1 MAVLGQVPDLREGD
15 CVRALE
21 DIDYEFMPK
30 AKKGYRGMVTGK
42 GIIWEGRH
50 WQFDKSQSKQDEN
63 FPYLFK
69 QRNAVIHRSMVE
81 KMSETE
87 GYGPIERDDGKCLT
101 VFELDAKDDRKPQ
114 APKLQW
120 WDCEPGWA
128 AQVFIY
134 PACGLGPGQLR
145 WATDPQMCAFR
156 SPSPENQ
163 KLVLSRC
170 EWTQPFIFAIVGDK
184 ATVPKNSGAD
194 KFNNPPNPDIL
205 QDDKNPPQDLHPKPG
220 TATIEGFLKVGT
232 LDTKEKVDDGSDPDP
247 RNKDREPKCMKIPVD
262 KPNIG
267 HKDEQTKTTV
277 DAACPEGKYRFPGL
291 WHATDLDV

>member
-50 WQFDKSQSKQDEN
+50 WQFDKSPSQKVDDKH
-63 FPYLFK
+63 PYLFK

-87 GYGPIERDDGKCLT
+87 GYGPIQKGDKCLT

-145 WATDPQMCAFR
+145 WATDPQMCVYR
-156 SPSPENQ
+156 QVQNE
-163 KLVLSRC
+163 KLVMSRC

-184 ATVPKNSGAD
+184 AKTPEVSGAD
-194 KFNNPPNPDIL
+194 KKNNPPNPDLL
-205 QDDKNPPQDLHPKPG
+205 QEDKNPPSDGTPPHG
-220 TATIEGFLKVGT
+220 TATITGFLKVGVR
-232 LDTKEKVDDGSDPDP
+232 DTDEKITDEADDGH
-247 RNKDREPKCMKIPVD
+247 PK
-262 KPNIG
+262 
-267 HKDEQTKTTV
+267 HKDEVPKCFKPLTDERQIGEADKKTEISEACD
-277 DAACPEGKYRFPGL
+277 DAEYTFPGL